1 MEYRII
7 AESNVIFI
15 SIAMLA
21 TIIFHLFINVMQ
33 EKVNRKESFSKEL
46 ILDCRR
52 IIGNQSL

>member
-7 AESNVIFI
+7 AESDVIFI

-33 EKVNRKESFSKEL
+33 EKVNRKESFFKGIDS
-46 ILDCRR
+46 
-52 IIGNQSL
+52 